1 MKPVSVCRTVAIAL
15 LALSLSAPAAP
26 AAEHDPWG
34 TLTLQLENDRLART
48 DRHYTH
54 GTRVTWISE
63 TGKFIP
69 DRAGE
74 FLDWLYGFVGGGA
87 RKQIGYTLGQNI
99 YTPEDIS
106 RAGLIADDRPYAGW
120 LYVGLSLHATNTET
134 IGARE
139 FDVLDTMEVDVGIV
153 GPQSFA
159 EDVQTA
165 VHEVIGVGRANG
177 WDNQLKNEPGIV
189 VLFERKWRPRS
200 PFRLG
205 VLEVDAIPHAGAS
218 LGNIWTGVNVGMTV
232 RLGQDLSV
240 DFGPPHIRPNL
251 SGLESFDY
259 ARSFAWYLFAGAEG
273 RLVARNIFLDG
284 NTFADSHSVSKERL
298 VGDFPVG
305 LAVVIDRV
313 RIAFTHAFRTR
324 EFKGQSRS
332 DRFGALSVSWKF

>member
-1 MKPVSVCRTVAIAL
+1 MKPVSVCRTVAVAL
-15 LALSLSAPAAP
+15 LALSLSAPAA
-26 AAEHDPWG
+26 AAEHEPWG

-54 GTRVTWISE
+54 GSRLTWVSE

-69 DRAGE
+69 GWADG

-87 RKQIGYTLGQNI
+87 RKQIGFALGQNI

-106 RAGLIADDRPYAGW
+106 TAGLVPGDRPYAGW

-189 VLFERKWRPRS
+189 LLFERKWRARS

-218 LGNIWTGVNVGMTV
+218 LGNIWTGANVGVTV

-240 DFGPPHIRPNL
+240 DFGPPHIRPHL
-251 SGLESFDY
+251 SGLQSFDS
-259 ARSFAWYLFAGAEG
+259 ARSFAWYLFARAAVR
-273 RLVARNIFLDG
+273 RLERKIFIAG
-284 NTFADSHSVSKERL
+284 ITFAHSRRVHHEL
-298 VGDFPVG
+298 WIGGFPVG
-305 LAVVIDRV
+305 LAVVIGRV

-324 EFKGQSRS
+324 EFRGQSRS